1 MEVLKT
7 VETPVDQSTEDS
19 APSKMQIKLLIER
32 VRVIENQQLKV
43 DSNFKELENSLLERT
58 KEQEEKVSKSLAELE
73 EIKTFQPKLKDLME
87 KIALLEPLEA
97 DTKALH
103 NQITEILTKLTTMEE
118 SMRQSIQTQIKDLQ
132 NKHESMMQLIDN
144 LKQNQETTK
153 SNFLEI
159 QENLLVLKESLEKP
173 NPIIET
179 LEKRISNLE
188 KHVGLTTG
196 DLFGDTY
203 DSGGVFK
210 QLTTEL
216 VDKGYADS
224 LITDEVLKD
233 QVGTV
238 RAIKTIIMKLA
249 GMDSSRIPDITEIL
263 LRYADHPGDQGQ
275 ASDRRNLFLA
285 FNTDIRRV
293 CEIGQAVL
301 MDIGVKRNFTRRI
314 CQEAH
319 TVAGKWD
326 SEAMITSDT
335 GVKAVLDLFDT
346 LEQEY
351 LSE

>member
-1 MEVLKT
+1 MEVLKAM
-7 VETPVDQSTEDS
+7 ENPIDSPSDEST
-19 APSKMQIKLLIER
+19 PSKMQMKLLIER

-43 DSNFKELENSLLERT
+43 DSNFKELERSLLET
-58 KEQEEKVSKSLAELE
+58 AQKQNEKAKNLLSELE
-73 EIKTFQPKLKDLME
+73 EIKIIQPQLKDLME
-87 KIALLEPLEA
+87 KIALLAPLQA
-97 DTKALH
+97 DNKALN
-103 NQITEILTKLTTMEE
+103 NQISELQTEITAIKESRADNIQNEFKELQNSNE
-118 SMRQSIQTQIKDLQ
+118 SMK
-132 NKHESMMQLIDN
+132 QLVDDFR
-144 LKQNQETTK
+144 QNQEIIK
-153 SNFLEI
+153 SNFLEMQNNL
-159 QENLLVLKESLEKP
+159 QELKESLDKP
-173 NPIIET
+173 NLMIET

-188 KHVGLTTG
+188 KHVGVTTG
-196 DLFGDTY
+196 DLIGDTF

-210 QLTTEL
+210 QLVTEL
-216 VDKGYADS
+216 VDKEYTDS
-224 LITDEVLKD
+224 HITDEVLKN
-233 QVGTV
+233 QVSTV
-238 RAIKTIIMKLA
+238 KAIKSIIMKLA

-285 FNTDIRRV
+285 FNTDVRRI

-335 GVKAVLDLFDT
+335 GVKAILELFDT